1 MIKRESVLKR
11 IRPFYESE
19 LIKILIGLRRSGK
32 SVLLHETNYP
42 KYVISMD
49 KMDFS
54 REGIIHLNAVKFLS
68 ETI

>member
-1 MIKRESVLKR
+1 MVDGFERVIEREFSV
-11 IRPFYESE
+11 YEN
-19 LIKILIGLRRSGK
+19 IPD
-32 SVLLHETNYP
+32 NYP

-54 REGIIHLNAVKFLS
+54 REGIIHLNSVKFLS